1 MEALKWTGYIVAGI
15 LVLSVIL
22 GVGFT
27 IAAVVI
33 IGGALVSLVLLVLSV
48 ASAIKWACTLHNRK
62 RGH

>member
-1 MEALKWTGYIVAGI
+1 MEALKWTGYIVAAI

-33 IGGALVSLVLLVLSV
+33 IGGALVSLVLLVLGV
-48 ASAIKWACTLHNRK
+48 ASAIKGACTPHNRK